1 MSHLRDKSIAIYR
14 DNAKRVSPWV
24 FFDVLFN
31 LQILYIFPCQAL
43 GPECVS
49 IFNQQ
54 ITTFRGSLAN
64 ICQRGWHQSVPDA
77 FSVMWFLSPIF
88 ITFTIHVFIFF
99 DRDCKIYFDCMHM
112 HAVFELNDKESA
124 LIYVIRHSKLV
135 YLESPHFYPKSNI
148 QLQ

>member
-14 DNAKRVSPWV
+14 DNAKTVSPWV

-77 FSVMWFLSPIF
+77 FSDLFSPLF
-88 ITFTIHVFIFF
+88 SEASSHTFPCTLDI
-99 DRDCKIYFDCMHM
+99 
-112 HAVFELNDKESA
+112 
-124 LIYVIRHSKLV
+124 
-135 YLESPHFYPKSNI
+135 I
-148 QLQ
+148 QT